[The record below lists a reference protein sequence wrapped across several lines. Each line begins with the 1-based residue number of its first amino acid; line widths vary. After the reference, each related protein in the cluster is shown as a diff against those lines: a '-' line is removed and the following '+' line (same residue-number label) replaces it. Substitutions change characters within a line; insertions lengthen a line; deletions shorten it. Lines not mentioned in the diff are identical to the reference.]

1 MAHRPACHQRSSTR
15 RILLAD
21 DELRLRSALRLLLEY
36 EGHHIVGEAA
46 DGRSLLLLAIQIC
59 PDILLVDW
67 ELPGLPPSKK
77 MSLARPLT
85 EVLTLIRSLCPQT
98 RIIALSVHPEAR
110 QPALASGVNGFVSK
124 GDPSERLLSALAL

>member
-77 MSLARPLT
+77 MSL
-85 EVLTLIRSLCPQT
+85 TLIRSLCPQT